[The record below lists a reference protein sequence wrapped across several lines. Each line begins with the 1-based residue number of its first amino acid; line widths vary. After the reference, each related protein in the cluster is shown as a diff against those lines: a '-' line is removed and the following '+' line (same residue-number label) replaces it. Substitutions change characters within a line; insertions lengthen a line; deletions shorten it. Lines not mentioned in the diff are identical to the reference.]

1 MRSLFAFCSPI
12 ALVVLL
18 CGTSSLF
25 AQQTSQ
31 QTSAIPRYNMAEASP
46 KTVSN
51 KVLRGIDVVPYI
63 VTTEDS
69 LQSYIQDD
77 AISVWVNAPSVQ
89 KQGDTLTAVVKRVLR
104 HDITHTLNKNLVSV
118 DVIKFN
124 TRNDTF
130 ARIASLD
137 KQTSALALN
146 PKPEWEK
153 TSLDLDMTALYHY
166 VGFLYDGKQK
176 K

>member
-1 MRSLFAFCSPI
+1 MRSFFAFCSHIPLAI
-12 ALVVLL
+12 ML
-18 CGTSSLF
+18 CGTFSLF
-25 AQQTSQ
+25 AQQSSQ
-31 QTSAIPRYNMAEASP
+31 QTPAIPRYNITDAST
-46 KTVSN
+46 KTLQS

-63 VTTEDS
+63 VNTEDS

-104 HDITHTLNKNLVSV
+104 HDITHTLNKNMISV

-130 ARIASLD
+130 ARVASLD
-137 KQTSALALN
+137 KHTSALALN

-166 VGFLYDGKQK
+166 VGYLYEGKQK

>member
-1 MRSLFAFCSPI
+1 MRSRSAHIFHI
-12 ALVVLL
+12 ALILLL
-18 CGTSSLF
+18 CGTFSLF
-25 AQQTSQ
+25 AQQTPQ
-31 QTSAIPRYNMAEASP
+31 QTQI
-46 KTVSN
+46 V
-51 KVLRGIDVVPYI
+51 RGIDVVPYI
-63 VTTEDS
+63 ESTEDS
-69 LQSYIQDD
+69 LQSYIQDN

-89 KQGDTLTAVVKRVLR
+89 KNGDTLTAVVKRVLR
-104 HDITHTLNKNLVSV
+104 HDITHTLSKHLVSV
-118 DVIKFN
+118 DVLKFN

-137 KQTSALALN
+137 KRTSTLALN

-166 VGFLYDGKQK
+166 VGYLYEGKQK